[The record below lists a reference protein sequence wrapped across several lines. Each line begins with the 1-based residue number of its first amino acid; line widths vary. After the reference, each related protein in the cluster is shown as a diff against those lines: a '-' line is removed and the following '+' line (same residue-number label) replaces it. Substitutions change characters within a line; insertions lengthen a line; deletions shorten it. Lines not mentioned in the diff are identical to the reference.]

1 MLEGGGTNNEACRD
15 TSGGAPSEFAAHET
29 FVLTGLEGAEMKD
42 FVLISSAGN
51 DNSQTVS
58 TIRVT
63 DEGSF
68 RTSGLYSF
76 DSIRVMWQC
85 HAMEWDVLYDET
97 FVTELAEVERQSGS
111 SAVREE
117 IAALALLLRRFGPS
131 LRRPH
136 CDTLKGSKH
145 ANMKELRFTLPDGEW
160 RVAFAFDP
168 RRSAI
173 LLVAGNKSGTNERR
187 FYRQLIRTA
196 DRRFDAH
203 LQILQ

>member
-1 MLEGGGTNNEACRD
+1 
-15 TSGGAPSEFAAHET
+15 
-29 FVLTGLEGAEMKD
+29 MKD
-42 FVLISSAGN
+42 FVLKFGACN

-63 DEGSF
+63 HEGTFS
-68 RTSGLYSF
+68 TSGLYSF
-76 DSIRVMWQC
+76 DSIGVMWHC
-85 HAMEWDVLYDET
+85 HGMEWDVLYDET
-97 FVTELAEVERQSGS
+97 FVAELAEIERHSGS
-111 SAVREE
+111 SAVREA
-117 IAALALLLRRFGPS
+117 IAALALLLRRFGPM

-173 LLVAGNKSGTNERR
+173 LLVAGNKLGTSERR

-196 DRRFDAH
+196 DARFERH
-203 LQILQ
+203 LQALQRGEEG

>member
-1 MLEGGGTNNEACRD
+1 M
-15 TSGGAPSEFAAHET
+15 HK
-29 FVLTGLEGAEMKD
+29 V
-42 FVLISSAGN
+42 
-51 DNSQTVS
+51 
-58 TIRVT
+58 
-63 DEGSF
+63 
-68 RTSGLYSF
+68 
-76 DSIRVMWQC
+76 WQC
-85 HAMEWDVLYDET
+85 HLMEWDVLYDET
-97 FVTELAEVERQSGS
+97 FVAELVEIERQSGS

-145 ANMKELRFTLPDGEW
+145 ANMKELRFTLTDGAW

-173 LLVAGNKSGTNERR
+173 LLVAGNKAGMNERR

-196 DRRFDAH
+196 DRRFDRH
-203 LQILQ
+203 LQTLE

>member
-1 MLEGGGTNNEACRD
+1 
-15 TSGGAPSEFAAHET
+15 
-29 FVLTGLEGAEMKD
+29 
-42 FVLISSAGN
+42 
-51 DNSQTVS
+51 
-58 TIRVT
+58 
-63 DEGSF
+63 
-68 RTSGLYSF
+68 
-76 DSIRVMWQC
+76 MWQC
-85 HAMEWDVLYDET
+85 RAMEWDVLYDET
-97 FVTELAEVERQSGS
+97 FVAELAEIERQSGS

-117 IAALALLLRRFGPS
+117 IAALALLLRRFGPT

-145 ANMKELRFTLPDGEW
+145 PNMKELRFTLPDGEW

-196 DRRFDAH
+196 DRRFDTH
-203 LQILQ
+203 LQELQKRGKEG